1 MSNVKYGADCC
12 GDRYDVDAYNKCKC
26 GCELYYCRSCY
37 DAHMFAIADILLKQ
51 FSATKLRT
59 LLKKEIREQREG
71 YEDIKFKHK
80 V

>member
-1 MSNVKYGADCC
+1 
-12 GDRYDVDAYNKCKC
+12 
-26 GCELYYCRSCY
+26 
-37 DAHMFAIADILLKQ
+37 MFAIADILLKQ